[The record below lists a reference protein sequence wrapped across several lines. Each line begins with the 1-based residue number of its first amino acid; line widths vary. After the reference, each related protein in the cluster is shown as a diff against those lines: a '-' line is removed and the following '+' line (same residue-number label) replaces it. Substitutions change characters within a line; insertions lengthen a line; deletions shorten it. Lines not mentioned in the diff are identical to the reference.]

1 MSVIARRSTTFRC
14 ILLTAAIIVI
24 FNHILVA
31 PMNALQIN
39 EQNNSKRY
47 PINTF
52 QKVKRLSD
60 ESSLDPVSNADD
72 ETQRSVRK
80 SAVLYNK
87 AETTTTTQSNIVAS
101 LFRLNEEEGN
111 TCILLRVDAV
121 IEVKFKTKLGSEDVR
136 VRNKLFKY
144 QFVFI
149 IILFY
154 GYYVSYSKLISM
166 FLTTQ
171 K

>member
-1 MSVIARRSTTFRC
+1 MKKY
-14 ILLTAAIIVI
+14 LL
-24 FNHILVA
+24 F
-31 PMNALQIN
+31 
-39 EQNNSKRY
+39 
-47 PINTF
+47 F
-52 QKVKRLSD
+52 
-60 ESSLDPVSNADD
+60 
-72 ETQRSVRK
+72 
-80 SAVLYNK
+80 SA
-87 AETTTTTQSNIVAS
+87 TQSNIVAS